1 MPRLPPKLLYRL
13 FPLAGRASFWVE
25 RRLTP
30 AGRMVFALGVGAL
43 LFGVD
48 MRQTLAYQV
57 AALALAALVA
67 ARLAGVGWRPRLT
80 ISRVLP
86 DFATRGT
93 SLVYFVEIANHGQRV
108 ERDLVLGDS
117 LLTPALDYAAFQ
129 RRRAGDGRRR
139 GNIVDRA
146 IGFPRWVALRRHDR
160 GADLG
165 LVEVPAIAPGARLR
179 VPVELTP
186 LRRGALRFEAIELYR
201 PDPLGLYRSRHRVVV
216 ADTLLALPR
225 RHPMPAFHLRSER
238 HYQRGG
244 ISLAHAVGDSQEF
257 AALRDYRPGDP
268 RRHIH
273 WRSFARTGQL
283 VVKEYQDEYFD
294 RHALVI
300 DTHVASGPLLEGVV
314 EVAASIAAGRRG
326 QDSILDLLFAGRE
339 VIELGTGRGLG
350 DEIRALAYL
359 AEVDA
364 GGEATLDD
372 LAALLDE
379 RAGQLASVVCVLAGS
394 EPARRALVT
403 RLAALGIA
411 VVSLELTLDDSTQ
424 APRAHGAERHFT
436 IRVGHLGEDLARV
449 STTA

>member
-30 AGRMVFALGVGAL
+30 AGRMVFALGIGAM
-43 LFGVD
+43 LFGID

-57 AALALAALVA
+57 AALAVAALVA
-67 ARLAGVGWRPRLT
+67 ARLAGTGWRPRLDVA
-80 ISRVLP
+80 RVLP
-86 DFATRGT
+86 DFATHGT
-93 SLVYFVEIANHGQRV
+93 PLVYFVEITNHGPRI
-108 ERDLVLGDS
+108 ERDLVLRDS
-117 LLTPALDYAAFQ
+117 LHTPVLDYESFQ
-129 RRRAGDGRRR
+129 RRRAAVGERRT
-139 GNIVDRA
+139 NIVDRA
-146 IGFPRWVALRRHDR
+146 IGFPRWVALRRRDR
-160 GADLG
+160 GGDLE
-165 LVEVPAIAPGARLR
+165 LVDVPAIAPGARVR
-179 VPVELTP
+179 VAIELTP

-201 PDPLGLYRSRHRVVV
+201 PDPLGLFRSRHRV
-216 ADTLLALPR
+216 AAGATLLALPR
-225 RHPMPAFHLRSER
+225 RHPLPAFRLRSER

-300 DTHVASGPLLEGVV
+300 DTHVAAGPLLEGVV
-314 EVAASIAAGRRG
+314 EVAASIAAARRG

-339 VIELGTGRGLG
+339 VVELGTGRGLG

-359 AEVDA
+359 AEV
-364 GGEATLDD
+364 GEAGEAALDD
-372 LAALLDE
+372 LSALLDE
-379 RAGQLASVVCVLAGS
+379 RAGRLASVVCVLGGRDA
-394 EPARRALVT
+394 ARAALVT
-403 RLAALGIA
+403 RLGALGIS
-411 VVSLELTLDDSTQ
+411 VLSLELTLADSVEP
-424 APRAHGAERHFT
+424 PRARGHERRHAV
-436 IRVGHLGEDLARV
+436 RVGHLAEDLARV
-449 STTA
+449 GMTP